1 MNEDR
6 DPRIFPIFETLA
18 LPPRLALAYP
28 EELRST
34 HTAGTLG
41 GWTSVLERYLLWS
54 LNLSLRAAL
63 HAIRFHLRP
72 PTNELICPSYL
83 Q

>member
-6 DPRIFPIFETLA
+6 DPRVFPIFELLA
-18 LPPRLALAYP
+18 FPPRLALAYP
-28 EELRST
+28 EELRPAR
-34 HTAGTLG
+34 TAGTLG
-41 GWTSVLERYLLWS
+41 GGAPVLEGYLLRS
-54 LNLSLRAAL
+54 LNLSLRPAL

-72 PTNELICPSYL
+72 PSIELICPSYL

>member
-1 MNEDR
+1 MNENR
-6 DPRIFPIFETLA
+6 DSQIFLIFETLA

-54 LNLSLRAAL
+54 LNISLRPAF

-72 PTNELICPSYL
+72 PTNKLICPSYL